1 MPRSGSSR
9 RYAQAVFQIALERD
23 ELDLWTEDLAVLASA
38 LEHRE
43 FSGLLDAPQV
53 PASRKV
59 DAVTEVFATSVGP
72 LPRNLLSL
80 LATKCIA
87 HLLPN
92 ILEQY
97 IRLLDT
103 HQGIERAEVTSAA
116 TLDDIQQ
123 GKVTRFLSD
132 MLTREVRI
140 IPKVQPDIIGGLVA
154 RFNDKLIDGSIKTKF
169 ATMHR
174 NIVEQVP

>member
-1 MPRSGSSR
+1 
-9 RYAQAVFQIALERD
+9 
-23 ELDLWTEDLAVLASA
+23 
-38 LEHRE
+38 
-43 FSGLLDAPQV
+43 
-53 PASRKV
+53 
-59 DAVTEVFATSVGP
+59 
-72 LPRNLLSL
+72 
-80 LATKCIA
+80 
-87 HLLPN
+87 N